1 MLLVCSSMSNLTR
14 FPFIS
19 MIRIINFLHLHE
31 TESEIYSIMDASN
44 ACYPDTMEVLE
55 MLSYLTAFGQVK
67 KQNIGWII
75 SNKQSVLST
84 KKFREHFLV
93 DIVKILN
100 VLNESEQSVDNLR
113 QNLTD
118 LNEETIGAYL
128 KFLEKITAYGVVQR
142 NARNW
147 RLEKFIPVQ
156 EIQS

>member
-1 MLLVCSSMSNLTR
+1 
-14 FPFIS
+14 
-19 MIRIINFLHLHE
+19 MIPIINFLHQHE

-75 SNKQSVLST
+75 FNKQSVLST